1 MRNAVRQIEERLHN
15 AARTVVERRAAR
27 RARARGE
34 SPLPAHLRAGEHG
47 EDAAFFYLQRQG
59 FTVVA
64 RRWRSARL
72 PGDLDLVA
80 WDGDTLVIVEVKT
93 RSRHDMAPAD
103 AAVDRHKQQ
112 QLRRMAAAY
121 LHQLPEAH
129 RSSIAVRFDVL
140 AVYLLGG
147 SSQDA
152 RTEFV
157 HFRNAFPLVA
167 AA

>member
-1 MRNAVRQIEERLHN
+1 MRNALRQIEETLHN
-15 AARTVVERRAAR
+15 AARGVVERRAAR

-34 SPLPAHLRAGEHG
+34 EPLPLHLRAGEHG

-64 RRWRSARL
+64 RRWRSVRL

-80 WDGDTLVIVEVKT
+80 WDGETLVVVEVKT
-93 RSRHDMAPAD
+93 RSRHDLAPAN
-103 AAVDRHKQQ
+103 AAVDEHKQK

-121 LHQLPEAH
+121 LHQFPEAH

-147 SSQDA
+147 PKDR

-167 AA
+167 AT